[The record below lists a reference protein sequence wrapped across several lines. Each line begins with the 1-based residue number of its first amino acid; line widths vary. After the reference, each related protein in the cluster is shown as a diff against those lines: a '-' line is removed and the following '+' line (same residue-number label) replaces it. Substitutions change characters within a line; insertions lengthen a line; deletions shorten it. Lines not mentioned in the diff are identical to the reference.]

1 MFKKGRWFMVL
12 RDLLPGKKSN
22 RAIQVR
28 PADEDSLMGL
38 QRRMNR
44 LFEDFFG
51 DWGLEPF
58 AGFGQTEREFLPSID
73 VAETDKEITVTAEL
87 AGLDQKDVELT
98 LNNDILILRGQKK
111 QESEHKDAKRYHKE
125 CSYGAFVRSIQL
137 PAEVD
142 QDKVKAEFKKGVLKI
157 CLPKIET
164 ETTKA
169 KKIDIQSD

>member
-1 MFKKGRWFMVL
+1 MVL
-12 RDLLPGKKSN
+12 RDLLPIKKHN
-22 RAIQVR
+22 RAINVR
-28 PADEDSLMGL
+28 PAEDESIFGL

-51 DWGLEPF
+51 DWGLEPL
-58 AGFGQTEREFLPSID
+58 AGFGQTEREFMPSID
-73 VAETDKEITVTAEL
+73 VAETDKDITVTAEL

-98 LNNDILILRGQKK
+98 LNNDILTIRGHKEK
-111 QESEHKDAKRYHKE
+111 ESEHKDAKHYHKE

-157 CLPKIET
+157 CLPKVET

>member
-1 MFKKGRWFMVL
+1 MVL
-12 RDLLPGKKSN
+12 RDLIPLKKNN

-28 PADEDSLMGL
+28 PAEEDSLMGL

-58 AGFGQTEREFLPSID
+58 GGFSQTGREFLPSVD
-73 VAETDKEITVTAEL
+73 VAETDKEVTVTAEL

-98 LNNDILILRGQKK
+98 LNDDVLTIRGEKK
-111 QESEHKDAKRYHKE
+111 EESEHKDAKRYHKE
-125 CSYGAFVRSIQL
+125 CSYGVFVRSIQL
-137 PAEVD
+137 PAGVD

-157 CLPKIET
+157 QLPKLET
-164 ETTKA
+164 QTAKA

>member
-1 MFKKGRWFMVL
+1 MVL
-12 RDLLPGKKSN
+12 RDLIPIKKNN

-28 PADEDSLMGL
+28 PREEDSLMGL

-44 LFEDFFG
+44 LFDDFFG

-58 AGFGQTEREFLPSID
+58 GGFGQAGREFLPSID

-98 LNNDILILRGQKK
+98 LNNDVLTIRGEKK
-111 QESEHKDAKRYHKE
+111 QESEHKDAKSFHKE
-125 CSYGAFVRSIQL
+125 CSYGSFVRTIQL

-157 CLPKIET
+157 QLPKVEV

>member
-1 MFKKGRWFMVL
+1 MVL
-12 RDLLPGKKSN
+12 RDLLPIKKN
-22 RAIQVR
+22 NGAIRVR
-28 PADEDSLMGL
+28 PREEDSLMGL

-51 DWGLEPF
+51 DWGMEPF
-58 AGFGQTEREFLPSID
+58 AGFGQTGREFLPSID

-87 AGLDQKDVELT
+87 AGMDQKDVELT
-98 LNNDILILRGQKK
+98 LNDDILTIRGEKK
-111 QESEHKDAKRYHKE
+111 QESEHKDAKSYHKE
-125 CSYGAFVRSIQL
+125 CSYGAFTRSIQL

-157 CLPKIET
+157 QLPKIAAEAS
-164 ETTKA
+164 KA

>member
-1 MFKKGRWFMVL
+1 MVL
-12 RDLLPGKKSN
+12 RDLLPVKKNS
-22 RAIQVR
+22 RAIRVR
-28 PADEDSLMGL
+28 PAEDESLMGL

-44 LFEDFFG
+44 LFGDFFG

-58 AGFGQTEREFLPSID
+58 GGFGQTEREFLPSID
-73 VAETDKEITVTAEL
+73 VDETDKEITVTAEL
-87 AGLDQKDVELT
+87 AGLDRKDVELT
-98 LNNDILILRGQKK
+98 LNDDVLTIRGEKK
-111 QESEHKDAKRYHKE
+111 EESEHRDAKSYHKE

-157 CLPKIET
+157 QLSKLENQT
-164 ETTKA
+164 AKA

>member
-1 MFKKGRWFMVL
+1 MVL
-12 RDLLPGKKSN
+12 KDMIPFRKGG
-22 RAIQVR
+22 RAIAVR
-28 PADEDSLMGL
+28 PAEEYSLTGL

-58 AGFGQTEREFLPSID
+58 GRVGQLEREFMPTID

-87 AGLDQKDVELT
+87 AGMDQKDVELT
-98 LNNDILILRGQKK
+98 INDNVLTIRGEKK
-111 QESEHKDAKRYHKE
+111 EEKEHKDAKSYHKE
-125 CSYGAFVRSIQL
+125 CNYGAFVRSVEL

-157 CLPKIET
+157 QMPKLET
-164 ETTKA
+164 ATPKG
-169 KKIDIQSD
+169 KKINIEGE

>member
-1 MFKKGRWFMVL
+1 MVL
-12 RDLLPGKKSN
+12 RDLLPIKKSS
-22 RAIQVR
+22 RAIRVR
-28 PADEDSLMGL
+28 PAEDESLMGL

-44 LFEDFFG
+44 LFDDFLG

-58 AGFGQTEREFLPSID
+58 GGFGQTEREFLPSID

-98 LNNDILILRGQKK
+98 LNNDILTVRGEKK

-137 PAEVD
+137 PAQVD

-157 CLPKIET
+157 QLPKPEVET
-164 ETTKA
+164 SKS